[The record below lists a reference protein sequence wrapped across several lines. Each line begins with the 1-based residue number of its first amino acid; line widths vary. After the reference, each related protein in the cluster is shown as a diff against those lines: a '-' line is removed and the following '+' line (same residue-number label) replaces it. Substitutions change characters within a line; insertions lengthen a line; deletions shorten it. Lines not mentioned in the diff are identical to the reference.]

1 MEEHLNQEP
10 QLADF
15 HPDDAI
21 AEIPPE
27 EISPGSVPQPAGEEN
42 VGLTFSDGFQ
52 FGCGFALAI
61 TLAVILVILGI
72 LFLSLLLSLV
82 GINILHSLLG
92 FAVML

>member
-27 EISPGSVPQPAGEEN
+27 EIPPGPVTTPEGEES

-61 TLAVILVILGI
+61 TLAVILVIFGI

-92 FAVML
+92 FAVTL